1 MVCGC
6 AGIGRL
12 ASLRCLCPDG
22 RTGSTPVSR
31 TKKERH
37 DLGRVFLFLL
47 SVAGV
52 GLSFIWFED
61 PALGRDPFLSQSI
74 WKIFEME

>member
-1 MVCGC
+1 MS
-6 AGIGRL
+6 GRAYGFDSRQPHHVGAKSAL
-12 ASLRCLCPDG
+12 L
-22 RTGSTPVSR
+22 R

-52 GLSFIWFED
+52 GLPFIWFED
-61 PALGRDPFLSQSI
+61 PALGRDPFLSQLI

>member
-1 MVCGC
+1 MT
-6 AGIGRL
+6 GR
-12 ASLRCLCPDG
+12 AYGFD
-22 RTGSTPVSR
+22 SR
-31 TKKERH
+31 QPHQKERH

-61 PALGRDPFLSQSI
+61 PALGRDPFLSQFI

>member
-1 MVCGC
+1 MIKSSFRAVCLLLFC
-6 AGIGRL
+6 
-12 ASLRCLCPDG
+12 
-22 RTGSTPVSR
+22 
-31 TKKERH
+31 
-37 DLGRVFLFLL
+37 VFLFLL

-61 PALGRDPFLSQSI
+61 PALGRDPFLSQFI